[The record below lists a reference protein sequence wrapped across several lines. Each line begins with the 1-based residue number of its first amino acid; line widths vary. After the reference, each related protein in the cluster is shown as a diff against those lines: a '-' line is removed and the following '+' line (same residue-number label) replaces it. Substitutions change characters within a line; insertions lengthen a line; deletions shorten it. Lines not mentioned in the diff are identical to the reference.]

1 MAEPRTIRS
10 PNESVAKKEVLT
22 VQEAQTMIKQIIV
35 EGIYQG
41 IDNTEM
47 AKRIN
52 AVINEVSAGLKP
64 ELAMTVRLALAQS
77 AQNWHFQYMTNLRAV
92 NMSAIEAMMK
102 TKEVRV
108 ANKTY
113 NIDIKSL
120 AGAKPAEQSTIIEKF
135 RPYITESKHGIALI
149 DDYEKRVKAQIR
161 VLASNPANTYPTDKN
176 GDTYRMNMRNFA
188 EMKVRYDANQE
199 DVAKFKNEGVDLVW
213 TSSHADAS
221 GRCAPYQG
229 RLYSISGK
237 TGRTA
242 AGEPYT
248 PLDEALLGPKGDGN
262 GIINGYNC
270 RHHLIE
276 YTPKSKAPK
285 EYDAATIR
293 KENVVNGRQ
302 RQYERDIR
310 NLKIEERLER
320 AVGDKSAAS
329 DLRNQ
334 WQSLNQRYEQYSLQ
348 NGRAFYPWRT
358 RVMQEEVEQD

>member
-1 MAEPRTIRS
+1 M
-10 PNESVAKKEVLT
+10 
-22 VQEAQTMIKQIIV
+22 
-35 EGIYQG
+35 
-41 IDNTEM
+41 
-47 AKRIN
+47 
-52 AVINEVSAGLKP
+52 
-64 ELAMTVRLALAQS
+64 
-77 AQNWHFQYMTNLRAV
+77 
-92 NMSAIEAMMK
+92 
-102 TKEVRV
+102 
-108 ANKTY
+108 
-113 NIDIKSL
+113 
-120 AGAKPAEQSTIIEKF
+120 
-135 RPYITESKHGIALI
+135 
-149 DDYEKRVKAQIR
+149 
-161 VLASNPANTYPTDKN
+161 YPPDKN

-199 DVAKFKNEGVDLVW
+199 DVAKFKDEGVDLVW

-221 GRCAPYQG
+221 PRCAPYQG

-242 AGEPYT
+242 NGEPYT

-276 YTPKSKAPK
+276 YTPNSKAPK
-285 EYDAATIR
+285 EYDAAMIR
-293 KENVVNGRQ
+293 KENAINDRQ
-302 RQYERDIR
+302 RQFERDIR

-320 AVGDKSAAS
+320 AAGDKGAAS

-358 RVMQEEVEQD
+358 RVLQEEVDQD